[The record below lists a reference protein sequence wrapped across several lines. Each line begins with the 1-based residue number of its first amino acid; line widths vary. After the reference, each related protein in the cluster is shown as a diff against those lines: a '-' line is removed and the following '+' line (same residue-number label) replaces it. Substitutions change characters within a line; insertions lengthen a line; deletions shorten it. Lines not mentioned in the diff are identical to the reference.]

1 MDIKGKFLETI
12 KKYDMVKKDEKV
24 LVGVSGGPD
33 SICLLHLFYCLR
45 HELEISLAVAHL
57 DHMFR
62 GKESE
67 EDALFVKEVCDKWNI
82 PLYGKRVNVPKYIDK
97 TGLSPEDAAR
107 QIRYAFYNEVRDKI
121 GAQKVA
127 LGHNR
132 NDHEET
138 VLMNILRGSGIEG
151 LVGIEPVRDF
161 FIRPLIRIP
170 REDIEAYLK
179 KHKISYR
186 VDKTNLE
193 PNYFRNK
200 IRLELIPMI
209 KQNYCSN
216 LGNSI
221 RRLSEIA
228 RCDLDFLAN
237 QTQLAWDKVAVIE
250 SNKVLI
256 DVKGFMKLHEA
267 LKRRIIRKAVECL
280 KGNIKDFEYRHTE
293 LVLEFIQESDTGSL
307 IDLPK
312 GLYGEKSYKYFILS
326 TQSPQPAEFRYTMS
340 IPGMLYIK
348 EANIYVKTWVTDRNR
363 QPIIKNNPLIAQFD
377 YDKIR
382 DKLIFRSR
390 QEGDRFIPLGSNF
403 FKKLHDFFID
413 EKIPRQKRDKIPI
426 VENNGDI
433 IWIIGLRIDDRY
445 KITNNTKKILYIKV
459 LEQEDEI

>member
-1 MDIKGKFLETI
+1 MEHTF
-12 KKYDMVKKDEKV
+12 
-24 LVGVSGGPD
+24 
-33 SICLLHLFYCLR
+33 
-45 HELEISLAVAHL
+45 
-57 DHMFR
+57 
-62 GKESE
+62 
-67 EDALFVKEVCDKWNI
+67 
-82 PLYGKRVNVPKYIDK
+82 YGKRVNVPKYIDK

-228 RCDLDFLAN
+228 RCDLDFWQIKLSWHGIK
-237 QTQLAWDKVAVIE
+237 LPSSKV
-250 SNKVLI
+250 
-256 DVKGFMKLHEA
+256 
-267 LKRRIIRKAVECL
+267 
-280 KGNIKDFEYRHTE
+280 IKY
-293 LVLEFIQESDTGSL
+293 
-307 IDLPK
+307 
-312 GLYGEKSYKYFILS
+312 
-326 TQSPQPAEFRYTMS
+326 
-340 IPGMLYIK
+340 
-348 EANIYVKTWVTDRNR
+348 
-363 QPIIKNNPLIAQFD
+363 
-377 YDKIR
+377 
-382 DKLIFRSR
+382 
-390 QEGDRFIPLGSNF
+390 
-403 FKKLHDFFID
+403 
-413 EKIPRQKRDKIPI
+413 
-426 VENNGDI
+426 
-433 IWIIGLRIDDRY
+433 
-445 KITNNTKKILYIKV
+445 
-459 LEQEDEI
+459 